1 MINFKILKESTICKY
16 LTICKYYGHKT
27 KRKKK
32 SNYYRAH
39 FGTLVIGFRN
49 IYQVFRSI
57 ALLSHILITNQ
68 HDAYKYYLINSVIN
82 TFTTLLRWNF
92 IIHVFKAKTLE
103 DTMRTTVTF
112 LFYKTR
118 EKIVFCKKEF
128 VHQRNM

>member
-1 MINFKILKESTICKY
+1 MKAINFKILKESTICKY

-32 SNYYRAH
+32 SNCYRAH
-39 FGTLVIGFRN
+39 FVTLVIGFRN
-49 IYQVFRSI
+49 IYQVFCPI

-82 TFTTLLRWNF
+82 TFTTLLWWIF

-118 EKIVFCKKEF
+118 KK
-128 VHQRNM
+128 N